1 LKSLTSLIKGEQIT
15 LKITNEFGYQIN
27 TPKKFNVKVFI
38 NSTIL
43 EVTRQV
49 GLAIKTWSTQCKL
62 TIDEG
67 NIEIRSNDNGKTVA
81 EMRLKNGQALTVT
94 KRLNTAPI

>member
-1 LKSLTSLIKGEQIT
+1 
-15 LKITNEFGYQIN
+15 
-27 TPKKFNVKVFI
+27 VKVFI

-49 GLAIKTWSTQCKL
+49 GLAIKTWAAQCKL
-62 TIDEG
+62 TIDDG
-67 NIEIRSNDNGKTVA
+67 NIEIRANDNGKTVA

-94 KRLNTAPI
+94 KRANAPSIKKA